1 MRTVIAMAHGL
12 HMDVVAEGVETE
24 EQQRFLAWRRCDQA
38 QGYFYGRPM
47 PLEQLISTYSG
58 RMIHGE
64 KSAEENSVAQLT
76 SQGAD

>member
-1 MRTVIAMAHGL
+1 MAHGL

-47 PLEQLISTYSG
+47 PLEQLINLYLTKSG
-58 RMIHGE
+58 RPGSTIDEIHVPE
-64 KSAEENSVAQLT
+64 LT
-76 SQGAD
+76 S

>member
-1 MRTVIAMAHGL
+1 MAHGL

-47 PLEQLISTYSG
+47 PLEQLVSIYSAKLADQPKAADDVQ
-58 RMIHGE
+58 I
-64 KSAEENSVAQLT
+64 AELT
-76 SQGAD
+76 S

>member
-1 MRTVIAMAHGL
+1 MAHGL

-47 PLEQLISTYSG
+47 PLEQLVSIYSAKLVDQP
-58 RMIHGE
+58 
-64 KSAEENSVAQLT
+64 KSADDVQIAELT
-76 SQGAD
+76 S